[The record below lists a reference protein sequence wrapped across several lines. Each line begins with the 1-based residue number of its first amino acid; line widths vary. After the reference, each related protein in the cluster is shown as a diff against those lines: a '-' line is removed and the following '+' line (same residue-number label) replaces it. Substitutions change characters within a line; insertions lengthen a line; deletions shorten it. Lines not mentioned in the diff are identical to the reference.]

1 LQKEAEREA
10 ADLIEKRSTKYLI
23 EITLSK
29 ETIGI

>member
-1 LQKEAEREA
+1 LQKKQREA